1 MPTFPSTGSSV
12 PSAHREKRVFSLFWV
27 VSILWLILGMHFF
40 MHNPGGAGLYLPF
53 NAWGWIF
60 ASLAIGL
67 GLWQITLR
75 QRLVFSP
82 LQAGL
87 WIGALLLLLPM
98 LYPGFEFKDYAIP
111 RLLGLFAGL
120 LFLFG
125 LYQWRF
131 NRLQRDRLLY
141 LILIAIAIEALLG
154 LVQFYLLTPGNCIG
168 YDTKANRPYGIFQQ
182 PNVMATFMATGLALA
197 IWLELRREGGRLLMA
212 LRYGVIV
219 SAALLLVVLQSRV
232 GQLGGLLALLLL
244 TPQLHRQ
251 HLLSRVLALVILAI
265 AIGLLSQY
273 WMAGVKRGLEIYQ
286 SGGMRSVYWPY
297 AAKLIAQAPW
307 SGWGYGSFESVF
319 LHHYMADKALNPS
332 MVQIEYNLDHPH
344 NEFLYWAIE
353 GGIAPMVGM
362 VIMGGAILWRLM
374 RVRWVNGIALLALVT
389 PILLHTQTE
398 YPLYHAIVLW
408 WLLLT
413 LIYIID
419 SEIEET
425 AMASCGVSSWWD
437 VTYRPWLLLRF
448 MAIAIPLLVVPFMLT
463 AIHTAWV
470 VTKYERG
477 GYKDP
482 GLLLDIVNPMAWLTR
497 VEFDVNS
504 VRLMVGLQTNN
515 KVELEA
521 YLKWGQAFVRHTPR
535 ANIYA
540 NMVIALD
547 ALGRTD
553 EASKIRAEALK
564 LYPTEPLLTGSA
576 ATAVISGVDQSDK
589 SILKNK

>member
-1 MPTFPSTGSSV
+1 MIKNING
-12 PSAHREKRVFSLFWV
+12 VFGVLF
-27 VSILWLILGMHFF
+27 IAYWLFGMHFF

-53 NAWGWIF
+53 NAWGWVF

-67 GLWQITLR
+67 GLWQVTLR
-75 QRLVFSP
+75 QCLVFSP

-98 LYPGFEFKDYAIP
+98 LYLGFALKDYAIP

-131 NRLQRDRLLY
+131 DKLQRDRLLY
-141 LILIAIAIEALLG
+141 LILIAIAIEAVLG
-154 LVQFYLLTPGNCIG
+154 LVQFYLLTPGNWIG

-182 PNVMATFMATGLALA
+182 PNVMATFMATGIALA

-212 LRYGVIV
+212 LRYGVIL

-232 GQLGGLLALLLL
+232 GQLGGLLALFLLM
-244 TPQLHRQ
+244 PQLYRQ
-251 HLLSRVLALVILAI
+251 RLLWRILGLVILAV
-265 AIGLLSQY
+265 AIGLLSKY
-273 WMAGVKRGLEIYQ
+273 WMAGINRGLEIYQ
-286 SGGMRSVYWPY
+286 SGGARLDIWPFTCR
-297 AAKLIAQAPW
+297 LVMQNWLVGI
-307 SGWGYGSFESVF
+307 GYGGFESTF
-319 LHHYMADKALNPS
+319 LHRYGEARSLSPDIGMK
-332 MVQIEYNLDHPH
+332 IYNLDHPH
-344 NEFLYWAIE
+344 NEFLYWAVE
-353 GGIAPMVGM
+353 GGIAPIIGM
-362 VIMGGAILWRLM
+362 VIMGGALLWRLAS
-374 RVRWVNGIALLALVT
+374 VRWVNAMGLLALVT

-419 SEIEET
+419 IEIEET
-425 AMASCGVSSWWD
+425 SLASYGRSSWWD
-437 VTYRPWLLLRF
+437 MECRPWLLLRF
-448 MAIAIPLLVVPFMLT
+448 MAITIPLLVVPFMLT

-477 GYKDP
+477 GYKEP
-482 GLLLDIVNPMAWLTR
+482 TLLLDIVNPMAWLTR

-504 VRLMVGLQTNN
+504 VRLMVGLQTSN
-515 KVELEA
+515 KTELEA
-521 YLKWGQAFVRHTPR
+521 YLEWGQAFVRHTPR

-540 NMVIALD
+540 NMVIALN
-547 ALGRTD
+547 ALGRTE
-553 EASKIRAEALK
+553 EANAMRTEALK
-564 LYPTEPLLTGSA
+564 IYPTEPLLAGA
-576 ATAVISGVDQSDK
+576 ASQAVITGVDQSDK
-589 SILKNK
+589 NITKNK

>member
-1 MPTFPSTGSSV
+1 MTLKLIMISLSV
-12 PSAHREKRVFSLFWV
+12 LYWV
-27 VSILWLILGMHFF
+27 LGVHFF

-53 NAWGWIF
+53 NAWGWVF

-67 GLWQITLR
+67 GLWQVTLR

-98 LYPGFEFKDYAIP
+98 LYSGFALKDYAIP

-131 NRLQRDRLLY
+131 DKAQRDRLLY
-141 LILIAIAIEALLG
+141 LILVAIAMEALLG
-154 LVQFYLLTPGNCIG
+154 LVQFYLLTPGNWIG

-197 IWLELRREGGRLLMA
+197 IWLELRRGGGRLLMA
-212 LRYGVIV
+212 LRYGVIL

-232 GQLGGLLALLLL
+232 GQLGGLLALFLLM
-244 TPQLHRQ
+244 PQLYRQ
-251 HLLSRVLALVILAI
+251 QLQWRILGLVILAV

-273 WMAGVKRGLEIYQ
+273 WLAGAKRGLEIYQ
-286 SGGMRSVYWPY
+286 SGGMRSIYWSY

-307 SGWGYGSFESVF
+307 SGWGYGSFESIF
-319 LHHYMADKALNPS
+319 LHHYMADKVLDPS

-344 NEFLYWAIE
+344 NEFLYWAVE
-353 GGIAPMVGM
+353 GGVAPMVGM
-362 VIMGGAILWRLM
+362 VIMGGALLFRLIG
-374 RVRWVNGIALLALVT
+374 VPPVNAMGLLALVT
-389 PILLHTQTE
+389 PILLHTQME

-413 LIYIID
+413 LTYSID
-419 SEIEET
+419 TEIEE
-425 AMASCGVSSWWD
+425 SNLVSHGRSSWWD
-437 VTYRPWLLLRF
+437 IECRPWLLLRF

-477 GYKDP
+477 GYKEP
-482 GLLLDIVNPMAWLTR
+482 TLLLDIVNPMAWLTR

-515 KVELEA
+515 KTELEA
-521 YLKWGQAFVRHTPR
+521 YLEWGQAFVRHTPR

-540 NMVIALD
+540 NMVIALN
-547 ALGRTD
+547 ALGRRE
-553 EASKIRAEALK
+553 EANTMRVEALK

-576 ATAVISGVDQSDK
+576 SQAVITGVDK
-589 SILKNK
+589 SGKNITKNK

>member
-1 MPTFPSTGSSV
+1 MLTRLMMV
-12 PSAHREKRVFSLFWV
+12 LCVLYWLF
-27 VSILWLILGMHFF
+27 GMHFF

-53 NAWGWIF
+53 NTWGWIF

-67 GLWQITLR
+67 GLWQVTLR

-87 WIGALLLLLPM
+87 LIGASLLLLPM
-98 LYPGFEFKDYAIP
+98 LYPDFALKDYAIP

-125 LYQWRF
+125 LYQWCF
-131 NRLQRDRLLY
+131 NKAQRDRLLY
-141 LILIAIAIEALLG
+141 LILIAISMEAVLG
-154 LVQFYLLTPGNCIG
+154 LVQFYLLTPGNWIG

-182 PNVMATFMATGLALA
+182 PNVMATFMATGLALS

-212 LRYGVIV
+212 LRYGVIL

-244 TPQLHRQ
+244 MPQLHRQ
-251 HLLSRVLALVILAI
+251 HLLSRVLALVILAV

-273 WMAGVKRGLEIYQ
+273 WIAGAKRGLDIYQ
-286 SGGMRSVYWPY
+286 SGGVRSD
-297 AAKLIAQAPW
+297 IW
-307 SGWGYGSFESVF
+307 SFTYHLVTQNWLVGIGYGGFESTF
-319 LHHYMADKALNPS
+319 LHRYVEARSLSPDIGME
-332 MVQIEYNLDHPH
+332 IYNLDHPH
-344 NEFLYWAIE
+344 NESLYWAVE

-362 VIMGGAILWRLM
+362 VIMGGALLWRLAS
-374 RVRWVNGIALLALVT
+374 VRWVNAVGLLALVT
-389 PILLHTQTE
+389 PIMLHTQTE

-419 SEIEET
+419 TEIEET
-425 AMASCGVSSWWD
+425 NLASQGFSSWWD
-437 VTYRPWLLLRF
+437 MECRPWLLLRF

-477 GYKDP
+477 GYKEP
-482 GLLLDIVNPMAWLTR
+482 TLLLDIVNPMAWLTR

-515 KVELEA
+515 KTELEA
-521 YLKWGQAFVRHTPR
+521 YLEWGQAFVRHTPR

-540 NMVIALD
+540 NMVIALN
-547 ALGRTD
+547 ALGRTE
-553 EASKIRAEALK
+553 EANAMRAEALT

-576 ATAVISGVDQSDK
+576 SQAVITGVDQSGK
-589 SILKNK
+589 NITKNK

>member
-1 MPTFPSTGSSV
+1 MMV
-12 PSAHREKRVFSLFWV
+12 LCALYWLF
-27 VSILWLILGMHFF
+27 GMHFF

-60 ASLAIGL
+60 ASLGIGL
-67 GLWQITLR
+67 GLWHVTLR
-75 QRLVFSP
+75 QRLIASP
-82 LQAGL
+82 LQASL
-87 WIGALLLLLPM
+87 LIGASLLLLPM
-98 LYPGFEFKDYAIP
+98 LYPGFALKDYAIP

-125 LYQWRF
+125 LYQWCF
-131 NRLQRDRLLY
+131 NKAQRDRLLY
-141 LILIAIAIEALLG
+141 LILIAIAMEAVLG
-154 LVQFYLLTPGNCIG
+154 LVQFYLLTPGNWIG

-182 PNVMATFMATGLALA
+182 PNVMATFMATGLALS

-212 LRYGVIV
+212 LRYGVIL

-244 TPQLHRQ
+244 MPQLHRQ
-251 HLLSRVLALVILAI
+251 HLLSRVLALVILAV

-273 WMAGVKRGLEIYQ
+273 WMAGAKRGLDIYQ
-286 SGGMRSVYWPY
+286 SGGVRSD
-297 AAKLIAQAPW
+297 IW
-307 SGWGYGSFESVF
+307 SFTYHLVTQNWLVGIGYGGFESTF
-319 LHHYMADKALNPS
+319 LHRYVEARSLSPDIGME
-332 MVQIEYNLDHPH
+332 IYNLDHPH
-344 NEFLYWAIE
+344 NEFLYWAVE

-362 VIMGGAILWRLM
+362 VIMGGALLWRLAS
-374 RVRWVNGIALLALVT
+374 VRWVNAMGLLALVT

-419 SEIEET
+419 TEIEET
-425 AMASCGVSSWWD
+425 NLASQGFSSWWD
-437 VTYRPWLLLRF
+437 MECRPWLLLRF

-477 GYKDP
+477 GYKEP
-482 GLLLDIVNPMAWLTR
+482 TLLLDIINPMAWLTR

-515 KVELEA
+515 KTELEA
-521 YLKWGQAFVRHTPR
+521 YLEWGQAFVRHTPR

-540 NMVIALD
+540 NMVIALN
-547 ALGRTD
+547 ALGRTE
-553 EASKIRAEALK
+553 EANAMRAEALE

-576 ATAVISGVDQSDK
+576 SQAVITGVDQSGK
-589 SILKNK
+589 NITKNK